1 MLFCVSLFMWRDA
14 LVMKNV
20 IRNHLRQQD
29 LCVGSYSHKL
39 NETFL
44 YYEAHSNLFFSLN
57 SFMPRKQPLT
67 GSMQTVS
74 QQTLW
79 RGHHRKARIPAS
91 LQSGGKSSSHLVEI
105 ALTSR
110 ISNTRGRFLVLLGSL
125 SDLMGLQ
132 DSVQKSYLI
141 LPRIATAGRFYC
153 N

>member
-20 IRNHLRQQD
+20 IWNHLRQQD

-39 NETFL
+39 NETFP
-44 YYEAHSNLFFSLN
+44 YYEAHGNLFFSLN
-57 SFMPRKQPLT
+57 SFMPQKQPLT

-91 LQSGGKSSSHLVEI
+91 LQSGGKSSSHRNCI
-105 ALTSR
+105 NIQDIKYKGQ
-110 ISNTRGRFLVLLGSL
+110 ISGPVGITN

-141 LPRIATAGRFYC
+141 LPRTVTAGRLYC